1 MVWDQKPHEMCL
13 QVVEE
18 RNDAQRQ
25 LSREQNAKI
34 LQDGILTSHLAKQ
47 KEIEMTNKE
56 MNSEVFSLII
66 FKYLCVCIC
75 ICIYFKNQYYTS
87 QTV

>member
-1 MVWDQKPHEMCL
+1 MCL

-18 RNDAQRQ
+18 RNDTQRQ
-25 LSREQNAKI
+25 LSREQNARI
-34 LQDGILTSHLAKQ
+34 LQDGILTNHLAKQ

-75 ICIYFKNQYYTS
+75 IYIYFKNQYYTS
-87 QTV
+87 